1 MKKNKTKSRLR
12 RALRTRSKIAELNV
26 DRLSIHRTTK
36 HIYAQVISAEGGNTL
51 VAASSV
57 EPEMRSSI
65 KYSGNVDAAKAVGE
79 KIAQRAKD
87 KGIDSVAFD
96 RSGFRYHG
104 RVKALA
110 EAAREAGL
118 KF

>member
-1 MKKNKTKSRLR
+1 MKMNKTKSRLR

-26 DRLSIHRTTK
+26 HRLSIHRTSK
-36 HIYAQVISAEGGNTL
+36 HIYAQVIAPAGDQTL

-57 EPEMRSSI
+57 EPEVRSKI
-65 KYSGNVDAAKAVGE
+65 KYSGNVDAAKVVGE
-79 KIAQRAKD
+79 KIAQRAKE
-87 KGIDSVAFD
+87 KGIESVAFD